1 MVQITNVNIKK
12 LSPNATIPTYGSDY
26 AAGADLYACIDSPI
40 TFEPGETY
48 LIKTGL
54 SMEIPVGYAGLIY
67 ARSGL
72 AAKRGLRPANCVGVI
87 DPDYRGE
94 IIVALYNDSNET
106 QTISH
111 GDRIAQLIITKK
123 EDWNIVET
131 NILKETYRD
140 AGGFGSTGK

>member
-1 MVQITNVNIKK
+1 MSKTTVYIKK
-12 LSPNATIPTYGSDY
+12 LRKNAILPTKGSDA
-26 AAGADLYACIDSPI
+26 AAGYDAYACLDEDVII
-40 TFEPGETY
+40 MPGEN
-48 LIKTGL
+48 IKIGTGIAVEFPDDCW
-54 SMEIPVGYAGLIY
+54 MGIY

-140 AGGFGSTGK
+140 AGGFGSTGR